1 MEVQQFYY
9 DNKIVRKF
17 IVATMFWGII
27 GMSIGLLLAF
37 MFLFPNL
44 TDGISWLSF
53 GRLRPLH
60 TNAVIFAF
68 VGNAIFAGVYYSSQ
82 RLLKARMW
90 KDWLS
95 NLNFWGWQAIIV
107 GAAITL
113 PLGYTTSKEYAE
125 LEWPFDIAIA
135 IIWVA
140 FGANLIGTILKRRQ
154 RHLYV
159 AIWFYLGTFVTVAVL
174 HIVNSMELPVSALK
188 SYSMYAG
195 VQDALVQWWYGH
207 NAVAFFLT
215 TPFLGLMYYFVP
227 KAANRPVYSYRLSIV
242 HFWSLIFIYI
252 WAGPHHLLYSALPDW
267 AQNLGVAFS
276 IMLIAPSWGGMING
290 LLTLRGAWD
299 KVRTDPVLKF
309 MVVAITGYGMATFE
323 GPMLSLKNVNAI
335 AHFSDWVIA
344 HVHVG
349 ALAWNGFL
357 TFGMVYWMVPK
368 LFKTKLWSTALANVH
383 FWIGTLGII
392 LYALPMYVAGF
403 VQASMWKQFNPDGTL
418 TYGNFLETISEII
431 PMYWMR
437 AIGGSMF
444 IIGALIGVYNI
455 IMTARA
461 GQKVTDELTEAAP
474 LQRVTKQRT
483 VKEGYHTWLERRP
496 VKLTIFATIA
506 ILIGGM
512 VQIIPSLI
520 VDDYI
525 PVISS
530 VKPYTPLELEG
541 RDIYIR
547 ESCVSC
553 HSQMIRP
560 FRSEVER
567 YGEYSKA
574 GEYVYDHPFLWGS
587 KRTGPDLMRIGGKY
601 SDNWHLNHFYDPQST
616 SSGSI
621 MPSYKWLIKNELNKN
636 TTKDKMRAMV
646 TLGVPYTAE
655 DIARAQEWM
664 DEQGTQIEK
673 NLYSDPDFAKTYEA
687 DKEYAHDN
695 GEDFIEMRNREV
707 IALIAYIQRLGTD
720 IKIKNAEDT
729 AIHLNK

>member
-9 DNKIVRKF
+9 DNKIVKNF
-17 IVATMFWGII
+17 IYATLVWGVV
-27 GMSIGLLLAF
+27 GMLVGLLLAF

-68 VGNAIFAGVYYSSQ
+68 VGNAIFAGIYYSLQ
-82 RLLKARMW
+82 RLLKARMFN
-90 KDWLS
+90 DLLS
-95 NLNFWGWQAIIV
+95 KINFWGWQLIIV
-107 GAAITL
+107 AAAITL
-113 PLGYTTSKEYAE
+113 PLGYSTSKEYAE
-125 LEWPFDIAIA
+125 LEWPIDIAITL
-135 IIWVA
+135 IWVV
-140 FGANLIGTILKRRQ
+140 FGINMIGTIIKRRQ
-154 RHLYV
+154 RHIYV
-159 AIWFYLGTFVTVAVL
+159 AIWFYLATFVTVAVL
-174 HIVNSMELPVSALK
+174 HIVNSMELPVSAFK
-188 SYSMYAG
+188 SYSAYAG

-215 TPFLGLMYYFVP
+215 TPFLGLMYYFIP

-252 WAGPHHLLYSALPDW
+252 WAGPHHLLYTALPDW

-276 IMLIAPSWGGMING
+276 IMLLAPSWGGMING

-323 GPMLSLKNVNAI
+323 GPLLALKNVNAI
-335 AHFSDWVIA
+335 AHYTDWIIA

-357 TFGMVYWMVPK
+357 TFGMIYWLVPRM
-368 LFKTKLWSTALANVH
+368 FKTKLWSLKLANFH

-392 LYALPMYVAGF
+392 MYALPMYVAGF

-418 TYGNFLETISEII
+418 VYGNFLETVNQIM

-437 AIGGSMF
+437 AIGGTMF
-444 IIGALIGVYNI
+444 IVGMLILVYNMI
-455 IMTARA
+455 QTIRN
-461 GQKVTDELTEAAP
+461 GSKVEDELAEAPA
-474 LQRVTKQRT
+474 LEKITKRQT
-483 VKEGYHTWLERRP
+483 KKEGYHTWLERRP
-496 VKLTIFATIA
+496 LKLTLYATIA
-506 ILIGGM
+506 ILIGGA

-525 PVISS
+525 PQITS

-541 RDIYIR
+541 RDLYIR
-547 ESCVSC
+547 EGCVGC

-574 GEYVYDHPFLWGS
+574 GEFVYDHPFLWGS
-587 KRTGPDLMRIGGKY
+587 KRTGPDLHRIGGKY
-601 SDNWHLNHFYDPQST
+601 SDSWHFNHFYDPQTT
-616 SSGSI
+616 SDGSI
-621 MPSYKWLIKNELNKN
+621 MPSYKWLIRNKL
-636 TTKDKMRAMV
+636 DRSDIVSKMETLA
-646 TLGVPYTAE
+646 TLGVPYTEE
-655 DIARAQEWM
+655 DIAGAEASM
-664 DEQGTQIEK
+664 AEQSALIEQ
-673 NLYSDPDFAKTYEA
+673 NLYSDPDFAKSYEA
-687 DKEYAHDN
+687 DKVTAADN
-695 GEDFIEMRNREV
+695 GEEFVEMKDREV
-707 IALIAYIQRLGTD
+707 VAMIAYLQRLGTD
-720 IKIKNAEDT
+720 IKVKTDNE
-729 AIHLNK
+729 

>member
-1 MEVQQFYY
+1 MELQQFYY
-9 DNKIVRKF
+9 DNKIVKKF
-17 IVATMFWGII
+17 IYATLFWGVI
-27 GMSIGLLLAF
+27 GMLVGLLLAF
-37 MFLFPNL
+37 LFIFPNL

-68 VGNAIFAGVYYSSQ
+68 VGNAIFAGVYYSTQ
-82 RLLKARMW
+82 RLLKARMYS
-90 KDWLS
+90 DILS
-95 NLNFWGWQAIIV
+95 KINFWGWQLIII

-113 PLGYTTSKEYAE
+113 PLGMTSSKEYAE

-135 IIWVA
+135 VVWVV
-140 FGANLIGTILKRRQ
+140 FGWNLIATIFKRRQ

-159 AIWFYLGTFVTVAVL
+159 AIWFYIATFVTVAVL
-174 HIVNSMELPVSALK
+174 HIFNSLAIPVGLFK
-188 SYSMYAG
+188 SYSVYAG

-227 KAANRPVYSYRLSIV
+227 KAANRPVYSYKLSII

-252 WAGPHHLLYSALPDW
+252 WAGPHHLLYSSLPDW

-276 IMLIAPSWGGMING
+276 VMLLMPSWGGMING

-299 KVRTDPVLKF
+299 KVKTDPVLKF

-335 AHFSDWVIA
+335 AHFTDWVIA

-357 TFGMVYWMVPK
+357 TFGMVYWLVPRM
-368 LFKTKLWSTALANVH
+368 FKTKLYSIKLANAH
-383 FWIGTLGII
+383 FWSGTLGII

-418 TYGNFLETISEII
+418 VYGNFLETVTEIM
-431 PMYWMR
+431 PMYWFR
-437 AIGGSMF
+437 AIGGSMYICGMF
-444 IIGALIGVYNI
+444 ILIYNVYKTI
-455 IMTARA
+455 RS
-461 GQKVTDELTEAAP
+461 GSEVTDELAEAAP
-474 LQRVTKQRT
+474 LQKISSRRLAG
-483 VKEGYHTWLERRP
+483 EGFHTWLERKP
-496 VKLTIFATIA
+496 VQLTILATIA
-506 ILIGGM
+506 ILIGGII
-512 VQIIPSLI
+512 QIVPTILVKSNIPTI
-520 VDDYI
+520 T
-525 PVISS
+525 S

-547 ESCVSC
+547 EGCVSC
-553 HSQMIRP
+553 HSQMVRP

-601 SDNWHLNHFYDPQST
+601 SDNWHFNHMYDPQST

-621 MPSYKWLIKNELNKN
+621 MPGYKWLI
-636 TTKDKMRAMV
+636 TDKHDRSSTQAKMEAMV
-646 TLGVPYTAE
+646 QLGVPYTEAE
-655 DIARAQEWM
+655 IANAQAHM
-664 DEQGTQIEK
+664 DEQAAGIQQ
-673 NLYSDPDFAKTYEA
+673 NLYNDPDFVATYEA
-687 DKEYAHDN
+687 DKKYANEN
-695 GEDFIEMRNREV
+695 GLDFIEMKDREI

-720 IKIKNAEDT
+720 IKVVNST
-729 AIHLNK
+729 TSN